1 MRFRRRNPL
10 RRREIP
16 WIPIGIFL
24 FLIILSIAFPI
35 HNARRQE
42 LFTQVAM
49 QQQVDWTEDRE
60 ELRRFLRDVK
70 DVTIAY
76 YDQFGENGVG
86 ESRAREIF
94 LRARQRVAQRLAAA
108 RGEPI
113 PTVEPPVVVTVAPNE
128 PTQPPPP
135 PPPAPEQIVVN
146 PLEGDNIYSNAL
158 MMVLYDKFVSD
169 YQGFNQA
176 FDGPAYGIQCVG
188 GVKFWMRDGLGIRPQ
203 VWAPATNSYMGW
215 PPIAVWDWM
224 NGRGGIIDPTGTAN
238 IGGHQIAYKVLE
250 LKPEHWQYLIPGDIM
265 ILGKTGGPIP
275 PGGQS
280 AEVGHTGIFNGFAN
294 GTPDSGS
301 FVMFD
306 MNGERGASDPS
317 ADYFR
322 FHTFSQG
329 RLNEHIIAFR
339 VVFENVTPEIIA
351 DIERNL

>member
-1 MRFRRRNPL
+1 M
-10 RRREIP
+10 
-16 WIPIGIFL
+16 
-24 FLIILSIAFPI
+24 
-35 HNARRQE
+35 
-42 LFTQVAM
+42 FTEVAV
-49 QQQVDWTEDRE
+49 QQQVDWTEDRAE
-60 ELRRFLRDVK
+60 VERFLKDVK
-70 DVTIAY
+70 AVTISY
-76 YDQFGENGVG
+76 YEQFGENGVTN
-86 ESRAREIF
+86 SRAREMFI
-94 LRARQRVAQRLAAA
+94 RARQRVAQRIAAA

-113 PTVEPPVVVTVAPNE
+113 PTIEPPVVVTTAPNE
-128 PTQPPPP
+128 PTPV
-135 PPPAPEQIVVN
+135 PPAPEPVDYTM
-146 PLEGDNIYSNAL
+146 LEGDNINSNAL
-158 MMVLYDKFVSD
+158 MMVLYDKFVND
-169 YQGFNQA
+169 YQGFDQA

-188 GVKFWMRDGLGIRPQ
+188 GVKFWLRDGLGIRPL

-224 NGRGGIIDPTGTAN
+224 NGNGGIIEPRGTAN

-250 LKPEHWQYLIPGDIM
+250 IKPDQWQYLIPGDIM
-265 ILGKTGGPIP
+265 ILGKTGGAIP

-280 AEVGHTGIFNGFAN
+280 AEVGHTGIFNSFAN

-306 MNGERGASDPS
+306 MNGELGASSPS

-339 VVFENVTPEIIA
+339 VVFENVTPEIIM